1 MGGAIKP
8 TDFTEHIMGTGR
20 TLNKAPRTRPIKS
33 EGERARRVKVQKKR
47 LVALGAD
54 AAVVEKMNNKQ
65 IRDALKRPA
74 KIKA

>member
-1 MGGAIKP
+1 
-8 TDFTEHIMGTGR
+8 MGTGR

-33 EGERARRVKVQKKR
+33 ESERARRVKTQKKR

>member
-1 MGGAIKP
+1 
-8 TDFTEHIMGTGR
+8 MGTGR